1 MSLGGPK
8 DFTQV
13 FSIGR
18 VVGNGTEDSPTGIQD
33 PTQSGNMQIAFPEHG
48 QGVDPQHIALST
60 SVGTK
65 HGQNMRPF
73 DNGQLVLALKTT
85 GRNDCIILGPMTD
98 ILHDKEGM
106 PGNLSGW
113 SWFPPGET
121 AINWPSKIISEVK
134 GYVDARGLKTQ
145 QNDEGKVYKH
155 SNRRNKITNGEYAE
169 TAGRKL
175 PSIGQIPTALAQFA
189 GILNPSSFGSLP
201 GSNLNLGKSLKNL
214 SDENKKKIQDSIPP
228 EIWAIL
234 LALIDDLK
242 EEQDTISYLSDR
254 RVNEEV
260 FIENAVAL
268 LSQVTSVADIMAAFN
283 RLISDESLYGLD
295 KLDNIVIEIE
305 TAFGN
310 IQQIITA
317 TGNVTENVSNTVAT
331 SKNSMLNSMTSAAS
345 FPAGVGDN
353 IFGKDSSQIFDM
365 INRVAPQAQAALREA
380 ANRAGMSPT
389 RKTNSQ
395 HADNNR
401 DSKQPLSSVLWTSSN
416 FAGA

>member
-8 DFTQV
+8 DFTQI

-33 PTQSGNMQIAFPEHG
+33 STQSGNMQIAFPEHG

-85 GRNDCIILGPMTD
+85 GRNDCVILGPMSD
-98 ILHDKEGM
+98 ILHDTQTM
-106 PGNLSGW
+106 PGNMPW
-113 SWFPPGET
+113 DKFFNPTKT
-121 AINWPSKIISEVK
+121 AVDIKSKVIRAAKKYIN
-134 GYVDARGLKTQ
+134 ARGLKTE
-145 QNDEGKVYKH
+145 QNDEGEPYSH
-155 SNRRNKITNGEYAE
+155 SSRRYKITNGEYAE

-214 SDENKKKIQDSIPP
+214 SNENKKKIQDSIPP
-228 EIWAIL
+228 EIWEIL

-268 LSQVTSVADIMAAFN
+268 LSQVTSVADIMTVFN

-295 KLDNIVIEIE
+295 KLDNIVIEI
-305 TAFGN
+305 
-310 IQQIITA
+310 
-317 TGNVTENVSNTVAT
+317 
-331 SKNSMLNSMTSAAS
+331 
-345 FPAGVGDN
+345 DN
-353 IFGKDSSQIFDM
+353 
-365 INRVAPQAQAALREA
+365 R
-380 ANRAGMSPT
+380 
-389 RKTNSQ
+389 
-395 HADNNR
+395 
-401 DSKQPLSSVLWTSSN
+401 
-416 FAGA
+416 

>member
-8 DFTQV
+8 DFTQI

-33 PTQSGNMQIAFPEHG
+33 STMSGNMQIAFPEHG

-106 PGNLSGW
+106 PGNMSGW
-113 SWFPPGET
+113 SWFSPGEA
-121 AINWPSKIISEVK
+121 AINWPSQNINEVD
-134 GYVDARGLKTQ
+134 GYEDARGLKTQ
-145 QNDEGKVYKH
+145 KNKQGKVYKH
-155 SNRRNKITNGEYAE
+155 SNRRYKITNGEYAE
-169 TAGRKL
+169 TVGRKL

-201 GSNLNLGKSLKNL
+201 GLNLNLGKSLKNL
-214 SDENKKKIQDSIPP
+214 SNENKKKIQDSIPP
-228 EIWAIL
+228 EIWEIL

-242 EEQDTISYLSDR
+242 EEQDTISYISDR

-268 LSQVTSVADIMAAFN
+268 LSQVTSVADIMTVFN

-310 IQQIITA
+310 IQQIVSA
-317 TGNVTENVSNTVAT
+317 TGNVTQNVSNTVANT
-331 SKNSMLNSMTSAAS
+331 RNTMLNSMMSAAS
-345 FPAGVGDN
+345 FPAGLGDN
-353 IFGKDSSQIFDM
+353 IFGKDASQIFNM
-365 INRVAPQAQAALREA
+365 INRVAPQAQAALRSA
-380 ANRAGMSPT
+380 ASRAG
-389 RKTNSQ
+389 N
-395 HADNNR
+395 
-401 DSKQPLSSVLWTSSN
+401 SSN
-416 FAGA
+416 RQKNNIGTNKSSGQDDGKPNSGDISNWG